1 MLSELLIGITVLMIM
16 FTNTGWIDFKQQE
29 TKTLDAATLLT
40 LKFKSIN
47 SNKGHHFNVSK
58 NKINTEISTTLRDC
72 ELRWS
77 HTGNA
82 SKAGTCL
89 YDDNDKITLKVGD
102 GGVGYSW

>member
-1 MLSELLIGITVLMIM
+1 MLSELLIAITILTIIISNSGRIGI
-16 FTNTGWIDFKQQE
+16 KQPD

-47 SNKGHHFNVSK
+47 SNKSHHFNVSK
-58 NKINTEISTTLRDC
+58 HKINTQISTTLRDC

-89 YDDNDKITLKVGD
+89 YENDDKITLKVGD